1 MRERDMRDRVQN
13 FLRATM
19 RNVVMPASMGL
30 GLALA
35 GCGGSDEPVSKY
47 MGPMPDASGGDVPI
61 QADGPI
67 AKYMGPMPDGGLDGA
82 EGLDAASINPTP
94 LYMAVQPDGG
104 AIGKYMGPMPSD
116 AGPAPMYMAVQP
128 DAAAKDSGPG
138 PVLRYMAIQPDAAQI
153 PIYAA
158 PVPPA
163 KV

>member
-1 MRERDMRDRVQN
+1 MREQDMRDRVQN

-35 GCGGSDEPVSKY
+35 GCGGSDDPVAKY
-47 MGPMPDASGGDVPI
+47 MAPMFDAAVDVPV
-61 QADGPI
+61 QVDGPV
-67 AKYMGPMPDGGLDGA
+67 AKYMGPMLDGGLDGA
-82 EGLDAASINPTP
+82 GGLDSASIDPTP
-94 LYMAVQPDGG
+94 LYMAIQPDAG
-104 AIGKYMGPMPSD
+104 AVTKYMGPMPSD
-116 AGPAPMYMAVQP
+116 AGPAPMYMAIQP
-128 DAAAKDSGPG
+128 DAAAKETGPG
-138 PVLRYMAIQPDAAQI
+138 PVMRYMAIQPDAAQI